1 MEYVGKQSSIT
12 SKCPAVKVSQHAQL
26 PFREFFMERLNDI
39 TGYKRKDGKFGVRNH
54 VLVLPTVCCVNGV
67 INRIS
72 REVPEAVCIPHA
84 YGCGRGGA
92 RDLKILSRIL
102 SGLVLHPNV
111 GGAVIIGL
119 GCEISNTK
127 NFLPLIKDAGKPIEI
142 FNVQEDGGSL
152 ETARK
157 GVAAAHRILSE
168 VRSLPRAALPWE
180 KLLVAMECGGSDA
193 MSGVT
198 ANVAMGAVSDWLVE
212 KGATVIFGENTE
224 MIGTA
229 HVLARRAKN
238 AEVAK
243 QIEEMI
249 ERAEKLT
256 REVMGDLASVVI
268 SPGNMDGGMSTIA
281 EKSMGCIVKGGTTA
295 IQQVVDYGETPSER
309 GLILQDGPGYDGD
322 SMAGLAASG
331 CQIMF
336 FSTGR
341 GTPAGFPALPVIK
354 VASNTKIYGA
364 MKEDMDI
371 NAGTLVEGQPLN
383 ALRQQMI
390 DLMVRVINGEKTR
403 TEVNGMD
410 VFTMMTV
417 HPPF

>member
-1 MEYVGKQSSIT
+1 MRR
-12 SKCPAVKVSQHAQL
+12 VS
-26 PFREFFMERLNDI
+26 DI
-39 TGYKRKDGKFGVRNH
+39 TGYERKDGKFGIRNH
-54 VLVLPTVCCVNGV
+54 VLVLPTVSCVNGV
-67 INRIS
+67 VRRIS
-72 REVPEAVCIPHA
+72 REVPEAVCATHA
-84 YGCGRGGA
+84 YGCGRGGP
-92 RDLKILSRIL
+92 RDLTILFRIL
-102 SGLVLHPNV
+102 SGLVHHPNV
-111 GGAVIIGL
+111 GGVVLIGL
-119 GCEISNTK
+119 GCEVSNTK
-127 NFLPLIKDAGKPIEI
+127 SLLPLVKDAGKPVEV

-152 ETARK
+152 KTAKK
-157 GVAAAHRILSE
+157 GEAAARRILSE
-168 VRSLPRAALPWE
+168 ISSQPRTVIPWD

-198 ANVAMGAVSDWLVE
+198 ANVAMGAVSDWLIE

-243 QIEEMI
+243 QIEEII

-256 REVMGDLASVVI
+256 HEVMGDLASLVI

-281 EKSMGCIVKGGTTA
+281 EKSTGCIFKGGTTT
-295 IQQVVDYGETPSER
+295 INEVVDYGEAPSEH

-331 CQIMF
+331 SQLMF

-341 GTPAGFPALPVIK
+341 GTPVGFPVLPVIK
-354 VASNTKIYGA
+354 VASNTRIYDA
-364 MKEDMDI
+364 MRDDMDV
-371 NAGTLVEGQPLN
+371 NGGSLVEGQPLN
-383 ALRQQMI
+383 GLRAEMI
-390 DLMVRVINGEKTR
+390 DLMIRVINGEKTKA
-403 TEVNGMD
+403 EANGMD
-410 VFTMMTV
+410 VFTLMTV

>member
-1 MEYVGKQSSIT
+1 M
-12 SKCPAVKVSQHAQL
+12 
-26 PFREFFMERLNDI
+26 NDI
-39 TGYKRKDGKFGVRNH
+39 TGYERKDGKFGIRNH

-72 REVPEAVCIPHA
+72 REVPEAVCLPHA
-84 YGCGRGGA
+84 YGCGRGGP
-92 RDLKILSRIL
+92 RDLEILSRIL
-102 SGLVLHPNV
+102 SGLVRHPNV
-111 GGAVIIGL
+111 GGAIIIGL

-127 NFLPLIKDAGKPIEI
+127 SLLPLIKNAGIPIEV

-152 ETARK
+152 QTAKK
-157 GVAAAHRILSE
+157 GAAAARRILSE
-168 VRSLPRAALPWE
+168 VRSQPRTALPWD

-198 ANVAMGAVSDWLVE
+198 ANVAMGVVSDWLVE
-212 KGATVIFGENTE
+212 NGATVIFGENTE

-238 AEVAK
+238 ADVAK

-281 EKSMGCIVKGGTTA
+281 EKSMGCIFKGGTTT
-295 IQQVVDYGETPSER
+295 INQVVDYGEAPSER

-331 CQIMF
+331 CQLMF

-341 GTPAGFPALPVIK
+341 GTPAGFPTLPVIK
-354 VASNTKIYGA
+354 VASNTRIYDA
-364 MKEDMDI
+364 MREDMDV
-371 NAGTLVEGQPLN
+371 NAGSLVEGRPVD
-383 ALRQQMI
+383 ALRQEMI
-390 DLMVRVINGEKTR
+390 DLMVRVINGEKTKAE
-403 TEVNGMD
+403 TNGMD
-410 VFTMMTV
+410 VFTLMTV

>member
-1 MEYVGKQSSIT
+1 MNE
-12 SKCPAVKVSQHAQL
+12 
-26 PFREFFMERLNDI
+26 I
-39 TGYKRKDGKFGVRNH
+39 TGYERKDGKFGIRNH

-72 REVPEAVCIPHA
+72 REVPEAVCLPHA
-84 YGCGRGGA
+84 YGCGRA
-92 RDLKILSRIL
+92 SLRDIEILSRIL
-102 SGLVLHPNV
+102 SGLVHHPNV

-127 NFLPLIKDAGKPIEI
+127 NLLPLIKEAGKPIKV

-152 ETARK
+152 KTAEK
-157 GVAAAHRILSE
+157 GIMAAREILSE
-168 VRSLPRAALPWE
+168 ISSQRRVRLPWD

-238 AEVAK
+238 TEVAR
-243 QIEEMI
+243 QIEQMI
-249 ERAEKLT
+249 KRAEKLT
-256 REVMGDLASVVI
+256 HEVMGDLASIVI

-281 EKSMGCIVKGGTTA
+281 EKSMGCIFKGGTTT
-295 IQQVVDYGETPSER
+295 INQVVDYGEAPSER

-322 SMAGLAASG
+322 SMTGLAASG
-331 CQIMF
+331 SQLMF

-341 GTPAGFPALPVIK
+341 GSPAGFPVLPVIK
-354 VASNTKIYGA
+354 VASNTRIYEA
-364 MKEDMDI
+364 MRDDMDV
-371 NAGTLVEGQPLN
+371 NAGILVEGQPLN
-383 ALRQQMI
+383 SLRAEMV
-390 DLMVRVINGEKTR
+390 DLMIRVINGEKTKA
-403 TEVNGMD
+403 EVNGMD